1 MLVCVCGRGLGGV
14 EMANVCVYSKY
25 VLYVCMHACIGI
37 HVTSHSRFFLFFY
50 FFILY
55 QIVSLYIACFFS
67 SFLFYILHFQEAIKL
82 KPTFSDAYLN
92 LGNVYKVS

>member
-1 MLVCVCGRGLGGV
+1 
-14 EMANVCVYSKY
+14 
-25 VLYVCMHACIGI
+25 MHAL
-37 HVTSHSRFFLFFY
+37 VSTSLLTVDFFY